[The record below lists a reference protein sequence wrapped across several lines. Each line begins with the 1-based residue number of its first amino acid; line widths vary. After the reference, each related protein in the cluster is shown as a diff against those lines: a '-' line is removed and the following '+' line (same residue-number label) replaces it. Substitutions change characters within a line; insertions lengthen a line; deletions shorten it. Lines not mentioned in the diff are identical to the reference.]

1 MALVMYMLRRPY
13 TVIASVILLC
23 ITGFGAVL
31 QQQNV
36 ILPSG
41 DVKIGSEDYKLTAN
55 NSPKSITAINQFPV
69 KKAAGRIMFM
79 HDVAHVCQSIRRT
92 AFYSSCV

>member
-1 MALVMYMLRRPY
+1 MALVMFMLRRPN

-31 QQQNV
+31 QHQNV

-41 DVKIGSEDYKLTAN
+41 DVNIGSKDYKLAGN
-55 NSPKSITAINQFPV
+55 NSPQAITATNQFPV
-69 KKAAGRIMFM
+69 KKVAGRIMYM
-79 HDVAHVCQSIRRT
+79 HDVVHVCQSIRRT
-92 AFYSSCV
+92 AFYGPCV

>member
-1 MALVMYMLRRPY
+1 MALVMFMLRRPY

-31 QQQNV
+31 QQQNM

-41 DVKIGSEDYKLTAN
+41 DVKIGGKDYKLAAN
-55 NSPKSITAINQFPV
+55 NSPKAITAINQFPV
-69 KKAAGRIMFM
+69 KKVAGRIVFL
-79 HDVAHVCQSIRRT
+79 HVF
-92 AFYSSCV
+92 ANL

>member
-1 MALVMYMLRRPY
+1 MALVMFMLRRPY

-31 QQQNV
+31 QQQNM

-41 DVKIGSEDYKLTAN
+41 DVKIGGKDYKLAAN
-55 NSPKSITAINQFPV
+55 NSPKAITAINQFPV
-69 KKAAGRIMFM
+69 KKVADRIVFM
-79 HDVAHVCQSIRRT
+79 HVFANL
-92 AFYSSCV
+92 

>member
-1 MALVMYMLRRPY
+1 MALVMFMLRRPY
-13 TVIASVILLC
+13 TVITSVILLC
-23 ITGFGAVL
+23 MTGFGAVL

-55 NSPKSITAINQFPV
+55 NSPKAITAINQFPV
-69 KKAAGRIMFM
+69 KKVADRIVFM
-79 HDVAHVCQSIRRT
+79 HVFANL
-92 AFYSSCV
+92 

>member
-1 MALVMYMLRRPY
+1 MALVMFMLRRPN
-13 TVIASVILLC
+13 TVASVILLC

-41 DVKIGSEDYKLTAN
+41 DVKIGSKDYKLAAN
-55 NSPKSITAINQFPV
+55 NSPKAITAINQFPV
-69 KKAAGRIMFM
+69 KKVASRIVFM

-92 AFYSSCV
+92 AFYGPCV

>member
-1 MALVMYMLRRPY
+1 MALVMFMLRRPY

-23 ITGFGAVL
+23 MTGFGAVL

-41 DVKIGSEDYKLTAN
+41 DVRIGSKDYKLAAN
-55 NSPKSITAINQFPV
+55 NSPKAITAIIQFPV
-69 KKAAGRIMFM
+69 KKVAGRIVFM
-79 HDVAHVCQSIRRT
+79 HDVAHVCQSTRRT
-92 AFYSSCV
+92 AFYGPCV

>member
-1 MALVMYMLRRPY
+1 MALVMFMLRRPY
-13 TVIASVILLC
+13 TVITSVILLC
-23 ITGFGAVL
+23 MTGFGAVL
-31 QQQNV
+31 QQQNM

-69 KKAAGRIMFM
+69 KKVAGRIVFM
-79 HDVAHVCQSIRRT
+79 HVFANL
-92 AFYSSCV
+92 

>member
-1 MALVMYMLRRPY
+1 MALVMFMLRRPY

-41 DVKIGSEDYKLTAN
+41 DVKIGSKDYKLAAN
-55 NSPKSITAINQFPV
+55 TSPKAITAINQFPV
-69 KKAAGRIMFM
+69 KKVVGRIVFM

-92 AFYSSCV
+92 AFYGPCV